1 MHQCQQIVA
10 PAVICLDPGCLWGLL
25 LSGHSKW
32 SSIKHKKAATDA
44 KKGQLFTKLARDITM
59 AARQGDPDPNINAGL
74 RLAIQKAKQAN
85 MPNDNIDRAVK
96 KAIGSGDTDN
106 LEEVT
111 YEGYGPGGTAV
122 IVQAVTD
129 NRNRTVAEI
138 RHAFSRGG
146 GNMADSG
153 AVSWQFDQRGLI
165 TVLTG
170 ERDPEELALVAI
182 EAGAVD
188 VDLSGD
194 ESIEVVTEAADLHK
208 VRESLEAEGLSV
220 DGAELAP
227 VPRSRISLEEKD
239 ALAALRLF
247 ERLDELDDVSRVYSN
262 ADWDEAV
269 LEAYAG

>member
-1 MHQCQQIVA
+1 VL
-10 PAVICLDPGCLWGLL
+10 V
-25 LSGHSKW
+25 SGHSKW

-59 AARQGDPDPNINAGL
+59 AARQGDPDPGANAGL

-85 MPNDNIDRAVK
+85 MPNDNIDRAIK
-96 KAIGSGDTDN
+96 KAVGGGDADN

-129 NRNRTVAEI
+129 NRNRTVAEV

-153 AVSWQFDQRGLI
+153 AVAWQFDQRGLI
-165 TVLTG
+165 QVVVG
-170 ERDPEELALVAI
+170 DADRDDLGLVAI

-188 VDLSGD
+188 VDLTGD
-194 ESIEVVTEAADLHK
+194 ETIEVVTEAADLHRI
-208 VRESLEAEGLSV
+208 REALEAEGLTV
-220 DGAELAP
+220 DSAELAP
-227 VPRSRISLEEKD
+227 VPKSRISLAEKD

-262 ADWDEAV
+262 ADWDESV
-269 LEAYAG
+269 LEAYAAG

>member
-1 MHQCQQIVA
+1 M
-10 PAVICLDPGCLWGLL
+10 
-25 LSGHSKW
+25 SGHSKW

-59 AARQGDPDPNINAGL
+59 AARAGDPDTESNAGL
-74 RLAIQKAKQAN
+74 RLAVQKAKQAN
-85 MPNDNIDRAVK
+85 MPNDNIDRAIK
-96 KAIGSGDTDN
+96 KAVGGGDADN

-129 NRNRTVAEI
+129 NRNRTVAEV

-153 AVSWQFDQRGLI
+153 AVAWQFDQRGLI
-165 TVLTG
+165 QVVVG
-170 ERDPEELALVAI
+170 DRDREELGLVAI

-194 ESIEVVTEAADLHK
+194 ETLEVVTDAVELHR
-208 VRESLEAEGLSV
+208 VREALEAEGLTV
-220 DGAELAP
+220 DSAELAP
-227 VPRSRISLEEKD
+227 VPKSRIALDEKD
-239 ALAALRLF
+239 AMAALRLF

-269 LEAYAG
+269 LEAYAAG

>member
-1 MHQCQQIVA
+1 
-10 PAVICLDPGCLWGLL
+10 LL

-59 AARQGDPDPNINAGL
+59 AARQGDPDPSINAGL

-96 KAIGSGDTDN
+96 KAIGGGDTDN

-165 TVLTG
+165 TVVTG

-208 VRESLEAEGLSV
+208 VREALEAEGLSV

-227 VPRSRISLEEKD
+227 VPKSRVALEEKD
-239 ALAALRLF
+239 AIAALRLF

>member
-1 MHQCQQIVA
+1 M
-10 PAVICLDPGCLWGLL
+10 
-25 LSGHSKW
+25 SGHSKW

-59 AARQGDPDPNINAGL
+59 AARQGDPDPELNAGL

-85 MPNDNIDRAVK
+85 MPNDNIDRAIK
-96 KAIGSGDTDN
+96 KAVGGGDAEN

-122 IVQAVTD
+122 IVQAITD

-153 AVSWQFDQRGLI
+153 AVAWQFDPRGLI
-165 TVLTG
+165 QVIAG
-170 ERDPEELALVAI
+170 ERDREELGLVAI

-188 VDLSGD
+188 VDLAG
-194 ESIEVVTEAADLHK
+194 EETIEVVTEAADLHR
-208 VRESLEAEGLSV
+208 VREALEAEGLTV
-220 DGAELAP
+220 DSAELAP
-227 VPRSRISLEEKD
+227 VPKSRISLDEKD

-269 LEAYAG
+269 LEAFAAG

>member
-1 MHQCQQIVA
+1 
-10 PAVICLDPGCLWGLL
+10 

-59 AARQGDPDPNINAGL
+59 AAKAGDPDPNLNAAL

-85 MPNDNIDRAVK
+85 MPSDNIDRAVK
-96 KAIGSGDTDN
+96 KGAGGGESDN

-129 NRNRTVAEI
+129 NRNRTVAEV

-146 GNMADSG
+146 GNMAESG
-153 AVSWQFDQRGLI
+153 AVSWQFDTRGLI
-165 TVLTG
+165 TVVASG
-170 ERDPEELALVAI
+170 DPEELQLQAI

-188 VDLSGD
+188 VDVSSD
-194 ESIEVVTEAADLHK
+194 EFIEVVTEAADLHK
-208 VRESLEAEGLSV
+208 VRESLESSGLTVES
-220 DGAELAP
+220 AELAP
-227 VPRSRISLEEKD
+227 LPRAKIQLDEKD
-239 ALAALRLF
+239 TVAAFRLF

-262 ADWDEAV
+262 AEWDEAA
-269 LEAYAG
+269 LEALA

>member
-1 MHQCQQIVA
+1 V
-10 PAVICLDPGCLWGLL
+10 L

-59 AARQGDPDPNINAGL
+59 AARQGDPDPESNAGL
-74 RLAIQKAKQAN
+74 RLAIQKAKQSN

-96 KAIGSGDTDN
+96 KAVGGNDGEN

-129 NRNRTVAEI
+129 NRNRTVAEV

-153 AVSWQFDQRGLI
+153 AVAWQFDQRGLI
-165 TVLTG
+165 QLVAGTAD
-170 ERDPEELALVAI
+170 REELGLIAI

-194 ESIEVVTEAADLHK
+194 ETIEVVTEAVDLHR
-208 VRESLEAEGLSV
+208 VRESLEAEGLTV
-220 DGAELAP
+220 DSAELAP
-227 VPRSRISLEEKD
+227 VPKSRIALDEKD

-262 ADWDEAV
+262 ADWDESV
-269 LEAYAG
+269 LEAFAAG

>member
-1 MHQCQQIVA
+1 MVA
-10 PAVICLDPGCLWGLL
+10 GGLL

-59 AARQGDPDPNINAGL
+59 AARQGDPDPSINAGL

-96 KAIGSGDTDN
+96 KA
-106 LEEVT
+106 V
-111 YEGYGPGGTAV
+111 GGGE
-122 IVQAVTD
+122 TD
-129 NRNRTVAEI
+129 NRNRTVAEV

-146 GNMADSG
+146 GNMADAG

-165 TVLTG
+165 TVLTDG
-170 ERDPEELALVAI
+170 RDPEELALVAI

-194 ESIEVVTEAADLHK
+194 ESVEVVTEAADLHR
-208 VRESLEAEGLSV
+208 VRESLEAGGLSV
-220 DGAELAP
+220 DAAELAP
-227 VPRSRISLEEKD
+227 VPKSRIALEEKD
-239 ALAALRLF
+239 AIAALRLF